1 MDRRNLILWV
11 LQWVFGVLFIVVGVM
26 HFIVPEG
33 LPGPMS
39 WMYDLDDTLHRVSG
53 TAEILGGLGLLL
65 PGLTRVLPV
74 LTPLAAFGLVI
85 VMLGAIVWHAGRGE
99 VQQIVLNLIYAA
111 LLAYVGLARLLLR
124 PLPTRR
130 A

>member
-1 MDRRNLILWV
+1 
-11 LQWVFGVLFIVVGVM
+11 
-26 HFIVPEG
+26 
-33 LPGPMS
+33 
-39 WMYDLDDTLHRVSG
+39 
-53 TAEILGGLGLLL
+53 
-65 PGLTRVLPV
+65 
-74 LTPLAAFGLVI
+74 

>member
-1 MDRRNLILWV
+1 M
-11 LQWVFGVLFIVVGVM
+11 
-26 HFIVPEG
+26 
-33 LPGPMS
+33 
-39 WMYDLDDTLHRVSG
+39 
-53 TAEILGGLGLLL
+53 
-65 PGLTRVLPV
+65 